1 MNIANKILWAKTR
14 IAKKTITLLTFC
26 GTRDA
31 SFNNPEGHEAR
42 RAHNLQ
48 KVIKLILK

>member
-1 MNIANKILWAKTR
+1 MNIANKILRAKTR
-14 IAKKTITLLTFC
+14 IAKNAIMLLTFC

-31 SFNNPEGHEAR
+31 SFNNPEGHKAR

-48 KVIKLILK
+48 KMIKLILK